1 MLNFANVLE
10 IKNKHPHS
18 PNITFPVPSLLI
30 QNPEALKNKIK
41 RTLVN
46 VLEQKNETTYHLPDS
61 QFQESRS

>member
-1 MLNFANVLE
+1 MSTPFPIQNPEALKNKNKRTLFNVLE

-18 PNITFPVPSLLI
+18 PNITFLVPSLLI

-46 VLEQKNETTYHLPDS
+46 VLE
-61 QFQESRS
+61 